1 MTKTVDGVCA
11 DCWAIKDEA
20 ALRLRPR
27 PRPRTQP
34 LLDADRDGLGIW
46 VASALVAAVALGG
59 LGTLI
64 LWIWD

>member
-11 DCWAIKDEA
+11 DCWAVKDEA

-27 PRPRTQP
+27 PRTRP
-34 LLDADRDGLGIW
+34 LFDADWDDLGIW